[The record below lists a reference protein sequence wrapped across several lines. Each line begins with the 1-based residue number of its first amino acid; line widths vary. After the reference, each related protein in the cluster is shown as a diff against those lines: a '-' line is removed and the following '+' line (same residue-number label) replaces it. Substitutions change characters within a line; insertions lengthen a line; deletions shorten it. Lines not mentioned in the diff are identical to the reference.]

1 MAHLFAALMAAQ
13 DRWARPF
20 GDFNHR
26 WASSLFRSIRPIRDL
41 LNGTWLGHPL
51 HPLLASGAVGILSTV
66 VVLDVLGQPAAADI
80 ALVFRILAMLATA
93 VAGLADYSETEGT
106 ALTRA
111 TLHGTLMVVALV
123 PYAVSLV
130 LRAGAPAD
138 RTAPVALSV
147 VGFVLVA
154 AGAFVGGDVSFVLGN
169 MVNRHAWRGRG
180 AKWIP
185 LELKTDEIPEGTPT
199 KAKLGINDL
208 VLVRQGETILA
219 LHDQCAHAGGP
230 LSGGT
235 IVDGCIECPWHG
247 SRYRLTDGRLRR
259 GPAVYD
265 QPTYE
270 IRRGEHGW
278 EGRRSQA

>member
-26 WASSLFRSIRPIRDL
+26 WTSRLFRSVRPIRDF

-80 ALVFRILAMLATA
+80 ALVFGLLAMLATA

-130 LRAGAPAD
+130 LR
-138 RTAPVALSV
+138 
-147 VGFVLVA
+147 
-154 AGAFVGGDVSFVLGN
+154 
-169 MVNRHAWRGRG
+169 
-180 AKWIP
+180 
-185 LELKTDEIPEGTPT
+185 
-199 KAKLGINDL
+199 
-208 VLVRQGETILA
+208 
-219 LHDQCAHAGGP
+219 
-230 LSGGT
+230 
-235 IVDGCIECPWHG
+235 
-247 SRYRLTDGRLRR
+247 
-259 GPAVYD
+259 
-265 QPTYE
+265 
-270 IRRGEHGW
+270 
-278 EGRRSQA
+278 